1 LRSAPGTAEP
11 YLGISPIG
19 LIKAIQQRIFALTVI
34 ALAVAAMPSALA
46 YETDQHSNRD
56 ADIAD
61 STDVLNREVNNSIVG
76 ITAEWRKGHDE
87 MALVNA
93 IYRDIGGLH
102 WVDKLERWAMKSPE
116 IERLQTPRYDS
127 VYSGKPFW
135 ATRVTSLF
143 GTGKTIRINDQ
154 FIGTDKIGHFI
165 SQGRKYYRRYRK
177 TGSEEQAA
185 QRAAF
190 TERAIFGRMSNG
202 IYSNADLVANYEGH
216 RFYRS
221 LFEDGIIPGKT
232 AILRWEDDAW
242 VVQRP
247 FDWADHVNAY
257 WDESLNNNHYD
268 GLLYKYMHETFVAMC
283 PEYWKN
289 PELYEI
295 PNEESLQA
303 RYVHLQL
310 RDTSEL
316 RLDSLCPVQAYLDGR
331 KSDALTA
338 EKSSPDAQASP

>member
-1 LRSAPGTAEP
+1 VPETAEL
-11 YLGISPIG
+11 YLETSPIG
-19 LIKAIQQRIFALTVI
+19 FIEAAWQRILAFAVT
-34 ALAVAAMPSALA
+34 ALVVAATPPAFA
-46 YETDQHSNRD
+46 YETDQHSNRA

-61 STDVLNREVNNSIVG
+61 SIDVLNREVNNSIVE
-76 ITAEWRKGHDE
+76 ITIEWRQGHDE
-87 MALVNA
+87 IAVVNA

-116 IERLQTPRYDS
+116 VEKLQTPRYDS
-127 VYSGKPFW
+127 VYAGKPFW

-143 GTGKTIRINDQ
+143 GTGNTIRVNDQ
-154 FIGTDKIGHFI
+154 LIGTDKIGHFI

-185 QRAAF
+185 ERSAF

-216 RFYRS
+216 RFFRS
-221 LFEDGIIPGKT
+221 LFEDGIIPGKP
-232 AILRWEDDAW
+232 AILRWEEDGW
-242 VVQRP
+242 VIQRP

-257 WDESLNNNHYD
+257 WDETLNNNHYD
-268 GLLYKYMHETFVAMC
+268 GLLYRYMHETFVAMC
-283 PEYWKN
+283 PDYWAN
-289 PELYEI
+289 PGLYKI

-303 RYVHLQL
+303 RYAHLQL

-331 KSDALTA
+331 KTDGLTS